1 MKLPFSPSK
10 TWWTIV
16 ALLIV
21 VGVFLYGLS
30 QGMLWPLMYAST
42 ILVGIL
48 LFIAVSLDHS
58 WGALAVVL
66 FNVLG
71 TLLVLGVIGAVL
83 FPNLLG
89 IVIALIGFGMLQA
102 ARRASEAGPLPRSN
116 ITART
121 LLPPQRKRGATLIS
135 VIVAMG
141 IVAMTMTLAL
151 RAHYQGSRFV
161 ALEQQRTVAAAE
173 CHAQLE
179 RARARGFGSL
189 PAIGEHPFA
198 SQAGEGTLIIEPGPV
213 DGSRRLTARLSWP
226 GHANLPAG
234 SVELDTI
241 MSARGVGG

>member
-89 IVIALIGFGMLQA
+89 IVIALIGFRTQGPCRARTSLRARSCRRSAGA
-102 ARRASEAGPLPRSN
+102 ARRS
-116 ITART
+116 
-121 LLPPQRKRGATLIS
+121 
-135 VIVAMG
+135 
-141 IVAMTMTLAL
+141 
-151 RAHYQGSRFV
+151 SR
-161 ALEQQRTVAAAE
+161 
-173 CHAQLE
+173 
-179 RARARGFGSL
+179 
-189 PAIGEHPFA
+189 
-198 SQAGEGTLIIEPGPV
+198 
-213 DGSRRLTARLSWP
+213 
-226 GHANLPAG
+226 
-234 SVELDTI
+234 
-241 MSARGVGG
+241 